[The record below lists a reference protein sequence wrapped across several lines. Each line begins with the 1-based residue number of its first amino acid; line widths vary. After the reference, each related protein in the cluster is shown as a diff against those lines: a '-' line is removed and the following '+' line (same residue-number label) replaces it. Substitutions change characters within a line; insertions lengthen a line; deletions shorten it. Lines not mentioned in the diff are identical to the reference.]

1 MTFLCS
7 LNWLCKTFLYSFI
20 YLGKYIYTLFSW
32 ERTGPELVNS
42 PPLNFIRKFNEL
54 SRLKSGHHIYYNLF
68 ALHSTPT
75 TTTTK
80 WNIRGCGWVAA
91 PLCWREM
98 SGQNSVMQN
107 IKLLNYIRIH
117 PSHSTVYVADMSC
130 AVLIASFLSFFVQHR
145 PPSTSLAR
153 FTSQAPSIARCDHC
167 CAFASEWPRIVR
179 RWLSY

>member
-1 MTFLCS
+1 MDITFITTFLRC
-7 LNWLCKTFLYSFI
+7 T
-20 YLGKYIYTLFSW
+20 
-32 ERTGPELVNS
+32 VH
-42 PPLNFIRKFNEL
+42 PPLPPPRNGTSE
-54 SRLKSGHHIYYNLF
+54 GV
-68 ALHSTPT
+68 
-75 TTTTK
+75 
-80 WNIRGCGWVAA
+80 GGWLAA
-91 PLCWREM
+91 PFCWREM